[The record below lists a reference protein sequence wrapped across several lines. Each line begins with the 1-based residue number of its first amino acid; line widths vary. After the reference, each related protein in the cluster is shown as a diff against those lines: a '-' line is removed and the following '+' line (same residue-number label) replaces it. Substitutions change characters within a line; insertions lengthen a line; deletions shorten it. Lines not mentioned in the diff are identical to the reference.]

1 MLSLF
6 ERIKGFLLFAFK
18 TVLLPT
24 PNLTSKFLSLLLL
37 LLRKR
42 FNDMTTK
49 VQSKLRRSYVVT
61 ILALASFESLTES
74 HVDEGLSGI

>member
-6 ERIKGFLLFAFK
+6 EREPLTGFLLFAFK

-49 VQSKLRRSYVVT
+49 VKSKLRRSYVVT
-61 ILALASFESLTES
+61 VSFGQLRKS
-74 HVDEGLSGI
+74 D